1 MLIVWAIGR
10 VPLSWRPPLR
20 KWSAACITKIVQANS
35 SLPPPNKPSNLT
47 PCNEKLPKKADIFTT
62 SYNNTDVHQ
71 ELLTRLAPLP
81 LTSLGVREVSLA
93 QPEEAEGLGSV
104 EVIEMIVHNDHN
116 DTDCHN
122 PNDDQQKVAVLTM
135 ACLVFLGAFIAVLCI
150 CCIKMKRYPSSSSAR
165 RLMPIPIW
173 GRAVAPVLLTGGG
186 GSWQCTNCPRTN
198 PIIITIIVIT
208 NPIIIIAIT
217 ITTPWWGRLLRPHI
231 LNDDR
236 QVKKWL
242 AGLRST
248 TLLHSPSRFPTT
260 LTMEKSWSVRWNITS
275 WRPR

>member
-20 KWSAACITKIVQANS
+20 KWSAACITKIVFANS

-104 EVIEMIVHNDHN
+104 EVIEMIVIF
-116 DTDCHN
+116 
-122 PNDDQQKVAVLTM
+122 TM
-135 ACLVFLGAFIAVLCI
+135 ITMILIVTIP
-150 CCIKMKRYPSSSSAR
+150 MMTNKRWRFSPWPVSSSSAPSSLSSASAASKWKGIHR
-165 RLMPIPIW
+165 RRQ
-173 GRAVAPVLLTGGG
+173 RAGSCRSPYEEEQWLLFCWRAAAAADNAQIVPAP
-186 GSWQCTNCPRTN
+186 N
-198 PIIITIIVIT
+198 
-208 NPIIIIAIT
+208 
-217 ITTPWWGRLLRPHI
+217 
-231 LNDDR
+231 
-236 QVKKWL
+236 
-242 AGLRST
+242 
-248 TLLHSPSRFPTT
+248 
-260 LTMEKSWSVRWNITS
+260 
-275 WRPR
+275 